1 MNANCYEFRKLKKE
15 AENKNKLAK
24 SIEEFGSIDYSEW
37 NW

>member
-15 AENKNKLAK
+15 AEKKIELAK
-24 SIEEFGSIDYSEW
+24 SIEEFGSVDYSEW